1 MIQKMIA
8 EYLFNDEVKAKVIK
22 ELNANIDVPFIS
34 ESTEEKWITALWET
48 IEAVLKKVI
57 LKGA

>member
-8 EYLFNDEVKAKVIK
+8 EYLFNDEIKAKVIA

-34 ESTEEKWITALWET
+34 EKTEEKWITALWET

>member
-1 MIQKMIA
+1 MIA

>member
-1 MIQKMIA
+1 MIA
-8 EYLFNDEVKAKVIK
+8 DYLFNDEIKAKVIA
-22 ELNANIDVPFIS
+22 ELNANIDIPFIN
-34 ESTEEKWITALWET
+34 EKTEEKWITALWET